1 MYIYICVCICVF
13 ALFSHTCVCVC
24 EFACVRVCVTACMRT
39 CACACVRACVHPCV
53 RAVCV
58 HVNVCMHAPVYYICL
73 LTIVHYVLLCLS
85 GGVCSGSYGCFPVM
99 CNAPPPRHLH
109 SSHIFLGVIG
119 HEYTCIFFVY
129 GVLLYK

>member
-1 MYIYICVCICVF
+1 MCVRVCICVCLCFF
-13 ALFSHTCVCVC
+13 AYVCM
-24 EFACVRVCVTACMRT
+24 CVRVCMHACLRDCVHAYVRVCMRT
-39 CACACVRACVHPCV
+39 CLRASVRACGVHACECV
-53 RAVCV
+53 YACTCV
-58 HVNVCMHAPVYYICL
+58 LCL
-73 LTIVHYVLLCLS
+73 LIIIHYVLICVS
-85 GGVCSGSYGCFPVM
+85 GGVCSGSYGCFPDM